1 MRQIVFLCLALIL
14 VGCTNNQMTERQEQ
28 TSLATNNGKTQ
39 TDEQNAK
46 QLDAGLITNNLLA
59 DYFPPDGS
67 TAYFQGEGNEFASYT
82 LQTSYIDK
90 TSIAQIENNGGVIL
104 LKVYRITNSAI
115 ELVYMEAVDEAP
127 TLPTAQEIT
136 TFPVI
141 ETILQQPLQV
151 GRRFEGWVILSTT
164 ASITTSFTTFRDVIE
179 LSKTN
184 DNMTTTKYFA
194 KGVGLIH
201 TKDEMETNS
210 GEVFMVTSTLQKI
223 E

>member
-1 MRQIVFLCLALIL
+1 MRQIIFLCLALIL
-14 VGCTNNQMTERQEQ
+14 VGCTNNSKTERQEQ
-28 TSLATNNGKTQ
+28 TSLATNHDKTQ

-46 QLDAGLITNNLLA
+46 QLDAGLIT

-104 LKVYRITNSAI
+104 LKVYRITNAAI

-127 TLPTAQEIT
+127 TVPTAQEIA

-151 GRRFEGWVILSTT
+151 GHRFDGWVILSTT
-164 ASITTSFTTFRDVIE
+164 AAITTSFATFHNVIE
-179 LSKTN
+179 LSKTK

-201 TKDEMETNS
+201 TKDEMKTNKE
-210 GEVFMVTSTLQKI
+210 EVFTVTSTLQKI